1 LTAEQTLLGRRILV
15 TRASEQA
22 DELVEMLSSRGAE
35 PISVPVMRLQPLLT
49 SEEFRELGE
58 GIASGKWDDVI
69 FTSANAVRLVLGRFP
84 GPPQATRVFAIGP
97 GTASAAADLGWSVE
111 SLPESFVA
119 ESLAERLLSERMAGR
134 RLLLPRAAGAR
145 TVLPDALERAGAKVE
160 VVALYE
166 MQAEESSREPL
177 LRVLGEPDL
186 DCITFASASAVA
198 CFRELAGERSVPEG
212 VLVACIGPIT
222 AEAARKSGMEH
233 LLVAR
238 EHSLQGLVTALESH
252 LREFPQNER
261 LS

>member
-1 LTAEQTLLGRRILV
+1 LTAEPTLLDRRILV
-15 TRASEQA
+15 TRATEQA
-22 DELVEMLSSRGAE
+22 DELVDMLSIRGAE
-35 PISVPVMRLQPLLT
+35 PISVPVMRLEPLLT
-49 SEEFRELGE
+49 SEQFRELGE

-84 GPPQATRVFAIGP
+84 GYPQATRVFAIGP
-97 GTASAAADLGWSVE
+97 GTASAAAELGWSVE

-119 ESLAERLLSERMAGR
+119 ESLAQRLLSERMAGR

-145 TVLPDALERAGAKVE
+145 TVLPDALDRAGANVA
-160 VVALYE
+160 VVALYQME
-166 MQAEESSREPL
+166 AEQSSREPL
-177 LRVLGEPDL
+177 LRVLAAPGL

-198 CFRELAGERSVPEG
+198 CFRELVGARTLPSG

-222 AEAARKSGMEH
+222 AEAARKAGMEE

-238 EHSLQGLVTALESH
+238 EHSMPGLASALESH
-252 LREFPQNER
+252 FRKLPQNER